1 MNESYGSVFLW
12 LVYLSPQVPPGVA
25 HKVPTPL
32 DYTAVPWLFLSDMA
46 VNVKS
51 QMIMIFIS
59 FFIYAQK
66 WDYWIIRILFFVN
79 VAPPG
84 QACPVDYSAIWLLVS
99 RKWK

>member
-1 MNESYGSVFLW
+1 MGHVALCSCGWFSSVPQFLQ
-12 LVYLSPQVPPGVA
+12 VYVA
-25 HKVPTPL
+25 HKVPIPL
-32 DYTAVPWLFLSDMA
+32 DYTAAPWQFLSDIA

-66 WDYWIIRILFFVN
+66 WDCWILWDSIFVN

-84 QACPVDYSAIWLLVS
+84 QATLWTHSAIWLLVS
-99 RKWK
+99 RRWK